1 MFFSFLFPLCADA
14 QKAAKVKS
22 FTLTNDHIP
31 SSDRR
36 KDLNGALC
44 ALVKIQV
51 VDNIERIEGNK
62 IGSIVNRGVEKWVY
76 MCKGSRNMKIHL
88 KNHLPVRVLFQNY
101 KINGLQSNRVYEM
114 VIEIPDA
121 PVASVVSVPQ
131 QEQPAEAKLQK
142 MVINY
147 SPANAMVL
155 VDSKPYKSNGTLE
168 LQLPVGE
175 HSYIVAAEGYT
186 VYEGTIKLNEYA
198 PGIVSANL
206 IPDATVEQKAEETE
220 TKKNKKKKKNVL
232 GALSVF
238 KKKSDNKKNKPKA
251 EKKEKAQKS
260 KKQKGSHYAQMKL
273 EEQRRETEQ
282 TTAEPQQTVGTESA
296 VLVAPA
302 VPTAYISTS
311 EAMTPPKALSK
322 SFKYSYDGV
331 MFKCKAHKGYVTITG
346 WNEDALNVTVPSQVV
361 YDGNSYPV
369 TDIDTHINGNNYS
382 AKMLTIQEGIKT
394 IEKFAFAEFRS
405 LVVVT
410 IPSSIRSIGKNA
422 FRDNRGMIFHI
433 SGGINEQDLRK
444 GNSIKIK

>member
-1 MFFSFLFPLCADA
+1 MLFSCLFPICADA
-14 QKAAKVKS
+14 QKAAKIKS

-31 SSDRR
+31 SGDRR

-44 ALVKIQV
+44 ALIKIQV
-51 VDNIERIEGNK
+51 VDNIERVEGNK

-101 KINGLQSNRVYEM
+101 KINGLESNRVYEL

-121 PVASVVSVPQ
+121 PVASVESVVQ
-131 QEQPAEAKLQK
+131 QEEPAETKFQK

-155 VDSKPYKSNGTLE
+155 VDSKPYKSNGSLE

-206 IPDATVEQKAEETE
+206 IPDATVEQKAEET
-220 TKKNKKKKKNVL
+220 KNDKKKKK
-232 GALSVF
+232 SD
-238 KKKSDNKKNKPKA
+238 KKQSKPKA
-251 EKKEKAQKS
+251 AKKEKAPKS
-260 KKQKGSHYAQMKL
+260 KKEKGSHYAQMKL
-273 EEQRRETEQ
+273 EEQNRKSEP
-282 TTAEPQQTVGTESA
+282 TTAEPQQIKNTEPS
-296 VLVAPA
+296 VLIAPA
-302 VPTAYISTS
+302 VPAAHVSTS
-311 EAMTPPKALSK
+311 KSATPQKALNK

-346 WNEDALNVTVPSQVV
+346 WNEDALNVTIPSQVV
-361 YDGNSYPV
+361 YDGSSYPV

-410 IPSSIRSIGKNA
+410 IPSSIRSVGKNA
-422 FRDNRGMIFHI
+422 FRNNRGMIFHI
-433 SGGINEQDLRK
+433 SGSINENDLRN
-444 GNSIKIK
+444 GNSIKVK

>member
-1 MFFSFLFPLCADA
+1 MFFSFLFPLCGDA

-155 VDSKPYKSNGTLE
+155 VDSKPYKSNGSLE

-220 TKKNKKKKKNVL
+220 TKKNKKKKKNVFGSFL
-232 GALSVF
+232 VLKKKNK
-238 KKKSDNKKNKPKA
+238 KKKSKPKT
-251 EKKEKAQKS
+251 EKKEKAPNS

-282 TTAEPQQTVGTESA
+282 TTAELQQTVGTESA

-302 VPTAYISTS
+302 VPTAYISTP